1 MIHGKQAWISID
13 MHTRGM
19 IRWMAVIPMGMSLAH
34 PVSRTIIITIAT
46 KKKDA
51 QGSMKLYGK
60 LRIIK
65 PTGSCHIRD
74 HIIWHILNGKL
85 FSTYPCVWGNITA
98 AGHPTYAQYQ
108 QLELITAVGTLLTP
122 WGVEVDAEMIA
133 AKSFFK
139 GTKYSQKVIKQMNGG
154 SGEFHSFPEIVKNFE
169 TLGIIKKIKGGD
181 GVVREMLSI
190 PGGYGNHEGNFEFMK
205 ELDGEINHRFFKR
218 NWANEMKEFI
228 EYLNTNG
235 FPINFGSSTDLAL
248 TRRKAI
254 AALGILTEH
263 GEAILGG
270 DVFVLVDNHLVPLY
284 ANWCCNQLMNE
295 TKREFS
301 KRSIVAALDYLNNFP
316 INEGEPYFVFV
327 LQ

>member
-1 MIHGKQAWISID
+1 
-13 MHTRGM
+13 
-19 IRWMAVIPMGMSLAH
+19 
-34 PVSRTIIITIAT
+34 
-46 KKKDA
+46 
-51 QGSMKLYGK
+51 
-60 LRIIK
+60 
-65 PTGSCHIRD
+65 
-74 HIIWHILNGKL
+74 
-85 FSTYPCVWGNITA
+85 
-98 AGHPTYAQYQ
+98 
-108 QLELITAVGTLLTP
+108 
-122 WGVEVDAEMIA
+122 
-133 AKSFFK
+133 
-139 GTKYSQKVIKQMNGG
+139 
-154 SGEFHSFPEIVKNFE
+154 
-169 TLGIIKKIKGGD
+169 
-181 GVVREMLSI
+181 
-190 PGGYGNHEGNFEFMK
+190 
-205 ELDGEINHRFFKR
+205 
-218 NWANEMKEFI
+218 MKEFI